1 MNAFPCHRDLKRMS
15 GCQELELQAVS
26 SSPNVGL
33 GTELGSSAALLTAE
47 PSFQLQISDTDKE
60 HLALSTESAEGNNA
74 QEDLGAPNLKHL

>member
-47 PSFQLQISDTDKE
+47 PSFQ
-60 HLALSTESAEGNNA
+60 AMV
-74 QEDLGAPNLKHL
+74 